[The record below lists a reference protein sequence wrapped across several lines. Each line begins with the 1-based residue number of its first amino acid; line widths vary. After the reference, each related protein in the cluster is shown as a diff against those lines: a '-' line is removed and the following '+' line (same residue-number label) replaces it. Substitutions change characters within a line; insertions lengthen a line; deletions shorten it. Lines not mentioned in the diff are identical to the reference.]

1 MTIHLTQQQAAATL
15 EALQDK
21 LSNMEG
27 VFHRLQR
34 FNPDS
39 LRIPKI
45 AVELTI
51 LRLAVSAF
59 EMAMAGNQ
67 QD

>member
-1 MTIHLTQQQAAATL
+1 MTIHLTQQQAEATL

-21 LSNMEG
+21 IIQHGRG

-45 AVELTI
+45 AVELTN

-59 EMAMAGNQ
+59 EMAMKE
-67 QD
+67 D